1 MSFRSELA
9 TRDFIYIIMDLVPGE
24 ELLTLI
30 QRERALPEDQAR
42 RIFGQ
47 LMGAVAFAHA
57 RGWAHRDLKPVK
69 ALFSRPIPPS
79 FSVLARA
86 RLWCLGARMW
96 RVNLPRGVKSIPN
109 PRLTPH
115 ILVPSCRRPYNKA
128 SEWPGVNGGGKGG
141 PVQLGVNGSTSPLAA
156 IQAGYETGQAQPGYF
171 VSESGATTMSSF
183 ESMSATLSK
192 ENWGLHSK
200 PFYERNYPCERWI
213 YSYFRTIDLNQTGA
227 APFQRQ
233 VRDL

>member
-69 ALFSRPIPPS
+69 ALLPPS
-79 FSVLARA
+79 DSSRFLST
-86 RLWCLGARMW
+86 CSS
-96 RVNLPRGVKSIPN
+96 LP
-109 PRLTPH
+109 
-115 ILVPSCRRPYNKA
+115 LVFGCSNVAC
-128 SEWPGVNGGGKGG
+128 
-141 PVQLGVNGSTSPLAA
+141 
-156 IQAGYETGQAQPGYF
+156 
-171 VSESGATTMSSF
+171 
-183 ESMSATLSK
+183 
-192 ENWGLHSK
+192 
-200 PFYERNYPCERWI
+200 
-213 YSYFRTIDLNQTGA
+213 
-227 APFQRQ
+227 
-233 VRDL
+233 